1 MEFTFREGHI
11 KLWYTGRQC
20 RKLIMAPEKLEFPST
35 IRQIVIH
42 CRANNIEENSLND
55 IANGLLCSALIIK
68 KRNSITNIYITGLL
82 HGDFRET
89 SKRNKIKKVNKLVRE
104 NVHQFQHYR

>member
-1 MEFTFREGHI
+1 MEFIFREGHI

-35 IRQIVIH
+35 IRQIVIY
-42 CRANNIEENSLND
+42 CGTNNIEENSPND

-68 KRNSITNIYITGLL
+68 KGTALQIYTSLVFYTVISEKPA
-82 HGDFRET
+82 REIR
-89 SKRNKIKKVNKLVRE
+89 SKK
-104 NVHQFQHYR
+104 